1 MSDKTRIENKLQRK
15 TNPEL
20 RETILAAKKGTKWLE
35 VANLVSRPKR
45 VSIKVNL
52 DSIEK
57 NSKEGDIIVIPGK
70 VLGKGNLTKKI
81 KVVAFSFSESVDEKL
96 DKAKCEK
103 IRIIDEI
110 KKNPEAKNI
119 KILTE

>member
-119 KILTE
+119 